1 MNKKIAAAIAG
12 IVAVG
17 LIGYTVFSFTGTTS
31 KIDKTDDSD
40 FVEITDE
47 ANFLF
52 KAFAKK
58 DDITIKDGQRIWNLI
73 RIELDPARMDL
84 YNEIGNI
91 DNSQNAAV
99 IIPIF
104 TATAYK
110 EPGFYTYYRQ
120 ECDSSCLTR
129 PITNEYTDQS
139 SVHAIQVFQLLNYE
153 IISDLDVERNPDILS
168 KFDKVILLHNE
179 YVTRNEFDAI
189 MSHPK
194 VVYLYP
200 NALYAEIK
208 VNADNTITLLRGHN
222 YPEAQIRNGFDWEY
236 DNSILEY
243 DTDCSNMRFEQIP
256 NGIMLNCYP
265 ENEILFNPDLLRL
278 IKEF

>member
-91 DNSQNAAV
+91 DNSQNSAV